1 MDDLILNKN
10 WLVENPTPRVP
21 ICLCLDRS
29 PSMSGRAEWGAPK
42 GTIGVPINELN
53 EGVKIFFNSIKD
65 DEIAKYSAEI
75 SIVVFSG
82 TSEKI
87 LDFDYIEN
95 IDIPEIELETTYGG
109 TSIGSAVEEAI
120 KSLEKRKEEYKNV
133 GVDYYQPWLVLMTD
147 GEPTDDTHI
156 GISKKVRQMV
166 KENKLTVFPIGIGD
180 GADMKT
186 LEMFS
191 PNRPPL
197 KLKGLNF
204 KDFFV
209 WLSQSVSKVSQSNPG
224 EKVELDTEKLKGWAE
239 I

>member
-1 MDDLILNKN
+1 MNDLVINKD

-29 PSMSGRAEWGAPK
+29 PSMSGLPEMGAPK
-42 GTIGVPINELN
+42 GTVGSPINELN
-53 EGVKIFFNSIKD
+53 DGVKMFFETIKND
-65 DEIAKYSAEI
+65 DIAKYSAEI
-75 SIVVFSG
+75 SIVAFSG
-82 TSEKI
+82 SAEKM

-95 IDIPEIELETTYGG
+95 VRVPNIDLETVYGG
-109 TSIGSAVEEAI
+109 TSIGKAVELSLEL
-120 KSLEKRKEEYKNV
+120 LEKRKKEYREA

-147 GEPTDDTHI
+147 GEPTDNTHLRI
-156 GISKKVRQMV
+156 AEKTRKLVND
-166 KENKLTVFPIGIGD
+166 KKLTIFPIGIGS
-180 GADMKT
+180 GADMEV
-186 LEMFS
+186 LSMFS

-204 KDFFV
+204 KDFFE